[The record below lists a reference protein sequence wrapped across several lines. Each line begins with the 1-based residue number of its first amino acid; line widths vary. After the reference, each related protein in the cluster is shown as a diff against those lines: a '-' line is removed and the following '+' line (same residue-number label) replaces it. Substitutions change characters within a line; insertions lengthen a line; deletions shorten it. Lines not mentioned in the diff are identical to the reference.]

1 MGVKVAEFG
10 VKKMKTRWGTCSLQ
24 ARRIWINLELAKRP
38 MKCLEFIVVHE
49 MVHLLERNHN
59 KRFYTLMDKFM
70 PDWKVW
76 QDKLK
81 ELRIRE
87 Y

>member
-10 VKKMKTRWGTCSLQ
+10 VKKMKTRWGTCSLK
-24 ARRIWINLELAKRP
+24 ARRIWINLELVKRP
-38 MKCLEFIVVHE
+38 IKCLEFIVVHE

-59 KRFYTLMDKFM
+59 KRFYALMDKFM

-76 QDKLK
+76 QNILNK
-81 ELRIRE
+81 
-87 Y
+87 